1 MTTTYYIEDVLIVT
15 SNAIG
20 VSIERYHSAD
30 YWKVRLYLSDVLSPT
45 IMALLVPN
53 TTIDIKISD
62 DFGDIEYTGTLSYW
76 GTSEDYSFVDVMNC
90 TVTYTAAP

>member
-1 MTTTYYIEDVLIVT
+1 MTTTYYIEDTEIVT

-30 YWKVRLYLSDVLSPT
+30 YWKARLYLADILSPT

-53 TTIDIKISD
+53 TTITLKISD
-62 DFGDIEYTGTLSYW
+62 DTGDIEYTGTLSYW
-76 GTSEDYSFVDVMNC
+76 GTSEDYSFVDIVNC
-90 TVTYTAAP
+90 TVVYTPAP